1 MGDGRQRLPYHRPE
15 NVQLDGVHHDHEGG
29 VRMRKNGRLKRNVHL
44 ISVKAEK
51 ALKEAV
57 TDTIRDHART
67 GDPVVIWRHGKVVWV
82 PAKQLLQQQ
91 RKK

>member
-1 MGDGRQRLPYHRPE
+1 
-15 NVQLDGVHHDHEGG
+15 
-29 VRMRKNGRLKRNVHL
+29 MRRNGSLRRTVHL
-44 ISVKAEK
+44 VSVKAEK

-57 TDTIRDHART
+57 TETIKDHART
-67 GDPVVIWRHGKVVWV
+67 GDPVVIWRHGKVAWV

>member
-1 MGDGRQRLPYHRPE
+1 
-15 NVQLDGVHHDHEGG
+15 
-29 VRMRKNGRLKRNVHL
+29 MRKNGKLKRSVHL
-44 ISVKAEK
+44 VSVKAEK

-67 GDPVVIWRHGKVVWV
+67 GDPIVIWRHGKVTWI
-82 PAKQLLQQQ
+82 PAKALVRQQFRD